1 MKKVFVGGH
10 SLVGGG
16 GLLKG
21 RSFSGDLVLEI
32 LNIVFTATEPLAV
45 VLFFGFNA
53 NFHAKRVQGL
63 RFGEV

>member
-10 SLVGGG
+10 SLVGGR
-16 GLLKG
+16 GLLRG
-21 RSFSGDLVLEI
+21 RGFSWDLVLEI
-32 LNIVFTATEPLAV
+32 LNIVFTATEPMAI

-53 NFHAKRVQGL
+53 NFHAKRVEGL

>member
-53 NFHAKRVQGL
+53 NFHA
-63 RFGEV
+63 